1 MSDVV
6 EKEVVEKESV
16 ESSSQSK
23 AVEAPPG
30 QTSSRELHDN
40 QKVKKL
46 QEVLEAHKGES
57 HIIAIQDYP
66 DPDAISSAFAHQ
78 LICLNYGIEVDIVYG
93 GRISHQQNIALV
105 KLLNLELI
113 RYSESFDLSRYQGS
127 VFIDNQGMTTLL
139 TKKLDAAG
147 VPPLIVVDHHERS
160 NLLVPAFQDIR
171 KIGATATIYTS
182 YIRSGLLELDK
193 TDSTHAG
200 CATALMHGI
209 RSDTNDFIR
218 ATEPD
223 LFAAAFLSNY
233 YTPNMLSEIVMQ
245 ARSKKVMDI
254 IQKALANRVIKDNY
268 SISGIGY
275 LRQEDRDAIAQ
286 ASDFLLTEENVHT
299 AIVYGIVVNDKQEE
313 LLSGSFRTS
322 KLTLDADT
330 FIKETFGKSENGD
343 YFGGGKQ
350 EAGAF
355 AVSVGF
361 LAGTYGNEYEELKWK
376 MFDLQVKQKIFNKIG
391 VSEGPAE

>member
-1 MSDVV
+1 MSDAD
-6 EKEVVEKESV
+6 KDMTEST
-16 ESSSQSK
+16 SQN
-23 AVEAPPG
+23 
-30 QTSSRELHDN
+30 SRERQDS
-40 QKVKKL
+40 QKAKKL
-46 QEVLEAHKGES
+46 QDVLETHKGET

-66 DPDAISSAFAHQ
+66 DPDAIASAFTHQ

-105 KLLNLELI
+105 KLLSIELI
-113 RYSESFDLSRYQGS
+113 RYSDSFDLSRYQGS
-127 VFIDNQGMTTLL
+127 VFIDNQGMTTIL
-139 TKKLDAAG
+139 TKKLDALG
-147 VPPLIVVDHHERS
+147 IEPIIVVDHHERS
-160 NLLVPAFQDIR
+160 NLLSPEFYDIR
-171 KIGATATIYTS
+171 KIGATATIYTN
-182 YIRSGLLELDK
+182 YLRHGLLALDK
-193 TDSTHAG
+193 ADSVHVG

-209 RSDTNDFIR
+209 RSDTNDLIR
-218 ATEPD
+218 ATERD
-223 LFAAAFLSNY
+223 LLAASFLSDFYN
-233 YTPNMLSEIVMQ
+233 PNLLSEIVKQ

-275 LRQEDRDAIAQ
+275 LRQEDRDAISQ
-286 ASDFLLTEENVHT
+286 AADFLLTEENVHT

-322 KLTLDADT
+322 KLTLDADA
-330 FIKETFGKSENGD
+330 FIKETFGKTENGD

-350 EAGAF
+350 EAGGF

-391 VSEGPAE
+391 VSTTSSE

>member
-1 MSDVV
+1 MSDA
-6 EKEVVEKESV
+6 EKEKLEGT
-16 ESSSQSK
+16 SQN
-23 AVEAPPG
+23 
-30 QTSSRELHDN
+30 SRELQDT
-40 QKVKKL
+40 QKVKKF
-46 QEVLEAHKGES
+46 QEALEAHKGET

-66 DPDAISSAFAHQ
+66 DPDAIASALTHQ
-78 LICLNYGIEVDIVYG
+78 LICFNYGIETDIVYG
-93 GRISHQQNIALV
+93 GRVSHQQNIALV
-105 KLLNLELI
+105 KLLNIQLI
-113 RYSESFDLSRYQGS
+113 RYSDSFDLSRYQSS

-139 TKKLDAAG
+139 TKKLDALEIKPA
-147 VPPLIVVDHHERS
+147 IVVDHHERS
-160 NLLVPAFQDIR
+160 NLLAPEFYDIR

-182 YIRSGLLELDK
+182 YLRHGLLELDK
-193 TDSTHAG
+193 TDSVHVG

-223 LFAAAFLSNY
+223 LLAASFLSNY
-233 YTPNMLSEIVMQ
+233 YNPNLLSELVAQ

-254 IQKALANRVIKDNY
+254 IQKSLVNRVIKDNY

-286 ASDFLLTEENVHT
+286 AADFLLTEENVHT

-313 LLSGSFRTS
+313 LLNGSFRTS
-322 KLTLDADT
+322 KLTLDTDA
-330 FIKETFGKSENGD
+330 FIKETFGKSQNGD

-355 AVSVGF
+355 AVPVGF

-391 VSEGPAE
+391 VPNITSSE